1 MLQYKLKRF
10 YRNFADLKED
20 ILKLY
25 PNAKIQDDYLK
36 VFVLINNEI
45 EKLIIQHHTNKIEVV
60 K

>member
-25 PNAKIQDDYLK
+25 PNAKIQDDYFK

>member
-10 YRNFADLKED
+10 YRNFVGLKED

-25 PNAKIQDDYLK
+25 PNAKIQDDYFK
-36 VFVLINNEI
+36 VFVLINNEV